1 MFPLG
6 QKEERQKNLLAIQ
19 HFLSYQLLYAIW
31 GMQHIM
37 KLCLQNKIDLYPC
50 DLI

>member
-19 HFLSYQLLYAIW
+19 HFLSHQLLYAIW

-37 KLCLQNKIDLYPC
+37 KLCLQNKLDLCSC
-50 DLI
+50 DLM